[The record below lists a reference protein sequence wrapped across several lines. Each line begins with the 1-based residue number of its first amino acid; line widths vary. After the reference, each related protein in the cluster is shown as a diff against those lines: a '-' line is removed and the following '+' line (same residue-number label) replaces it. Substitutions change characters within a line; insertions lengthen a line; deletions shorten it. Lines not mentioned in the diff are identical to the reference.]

1 MAVAVGYLSTAV
13 YADAA
18 LLGASFLQ
26 FVFSGQAAIGV
37 AASLVQV
44 ASSMIVLW
52 SSSPKS
58 VSMEVIAGDTGDDHA
73 EELAARIFFGV
84 SAAFLC
90 IPLIAYTWLTRRSF
104 YEPVT
109 SALEQ
114 HHRDM
119 DELTQL
125 LADYPRNSPTVPSSH
140 VFQVL
145 RNNLVFMLSFAC
157 VLSVTLVS
165 GRALHYRNC
174 PDSTFN

>member
-58 VSMEVIAGDTGDDHA
+58 VSA

-104 YEPVT
+104 YDPVT